1 MTNVIAFPQA
11 DSHTRQPRVAATGSV
26 TLFVHVRRTTLIAH
40 MSRRPVMSAKADER
54 ISQS

>member
-40 MSRRPVMSAKADER
+40 LSRRPVMSAKADER